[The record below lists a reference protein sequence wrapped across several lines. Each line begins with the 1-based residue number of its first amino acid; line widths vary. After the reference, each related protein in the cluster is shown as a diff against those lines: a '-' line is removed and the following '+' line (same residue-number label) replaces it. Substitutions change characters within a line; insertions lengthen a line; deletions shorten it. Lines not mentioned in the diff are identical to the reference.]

1 MNAVTYPRFVN
12 WLWLVPAVLGGLLTI
27 MIMFV
32 LPPDRTLNNLGEFLF
47 KISPLLMAVLTVALF
62 PRHNGL
68 TLWLLLLGIVFY
80 MGVIDSTYILR
91 TVNWIDASV
100 AGNGQNQFPAFY
112 QFTLFV
118 NAFTVLFALF
128 AYRAGGA
135 TTARVLKLG
144 LAGILVIV
152 SGLNDVT
159 FWAMNTWPDGR
170 PMVFEWASHVAIFI
184 GRAPSLYDM
193 LGFLA
198 VHLILAVVILC
209 LPIQR
214 WIDGLAARWQQPTT
228 VTATTPARSTN

>member
-1 MNAVTYPRFVN
+1 MNTVTYPRFVN
-12 WLWLVPAVLGGLLTI
+12 WLWLIPAALGALITIWIMVL
-27 MIMFV
+27 
-32 LPPDRTLNNLGEFLF
+32 LPPDRTLDGLGEFFF
-47 KISPLLMAVLTVALF
+47 KTSPLILAVLTVALF

-68 TLWLLLLGIVFY
+68 TLWLLLLGIIVY
-80 MGVIDSTYILR
+80 MGFIDSTYILR
-91 TVNWIDASV
+91 TVNWIDAAV
-100 AGNGQNQFPAFY
+100 AGNGRDQFPAFY

-152 SGLNDVT
+152 SGLNDLT
-159 FWAMNTWPDGR
+159 FWAINTWPEGR
-170 PMVFEWASHVAIFI
+170 PMVFDWASHVTIFI
-184 GRAPSLYDM
+184 GRAPTLYDM

-214 WIDGLAARWQQPTT
+214 WIDGLAARWQRP
-228 VTATTPARSTN
+228 APSAAAGPARSTN

>member
-1 MNAVTYPRFVN
+1 MQTVTYPRFVH
-12 WLWLVPAVLGGLLTI
+12 WLWLIPALLGGLITVLI
-27 MIMFV
+27 MLV

-47 KISPLLMAVLTVALF
+47 KISPLVLAVLTIALF
-62 PRHNGL
+62 PRRNTL
-68 TLWLLLLGIVFY
+68 TLWLLLFGIIFY

-100 AGNGQNQFPAFY
+100 AGNGANQFPAFY

-118 NAFTVLFALF
+118 NAFTILFALF

-135 TTARVLKLG
+135 STARVLKLG

-152 SGLNDVT
+152 SGLNDLT
-159 FWAMNTWPDGR
+159 FWAINTWPDGR

-198 VHLILAVVILC
+198 VHLLLAIVIMC

-214 WIDGLAARWQQPTT
+214 WLDRLAARWQRPAAAPTVSPAQP
-228 VTATTPARSTN
+228 VG